1 MKDDF
6 KAIIGIP
13 IILLMLLVFLA
24 IYSAVAIFIFGTLL
38 GFLDETFDFIN
49 RFCKVDF
56 VCYAGNPNWLGYIV
70 LAFPFIYLGLIWLK
84 LWWKKQNRK

>member
-38 GFLDETFDFIN
+38 GFLDETFDFVN

-56 VCYAGNPNWLGYIV
+56 VCYAGNPNWLGYII

-84 LWWKKQNRK
+84 LWWKKQNS

>member
-84 LWWKKQNRK
+84 LWWKKQNS

>member
-13 IILLMLLVFLA
+13 IILIMLLVFLA

-38 GFLDETFDFIN
+38 GFLDETFDFVN

-56 VCYAGNPNWLGYIV
+56 VCYAGNPNWLGYII

-84 LWWKKQNRK
+84 LWWKKQNS

>member
-70 LAFPFIYLGLIWLK
+70 LAFPFIYLGLVWLK
-84 LWWKKQNRK
+84 LWWKKQNS

>member
-13 IILLMLLVFLA
+13 IILIMLLVFLA

-38 GFLDETFDFIN
+38 GFLDETFDFVN

-56 VCYAGNPNWLGYIV
+56 VCYAGNPNWLGYIILV
-70 LAFPFIYLGLIWLK
+70 FPFIYLGLIWLK
-84 LWWKKQNRK
+84 LWWKKQNS

>member
-13 IILLMLLVFLA
+13 IILIMLLVFLA

-56 VCYAGNPNWLGYIV
+56 VCYAGNPNWLGYII

-84 LWWKKQNRK
+84 LWWKKQNS